1 MVAVQRQ
8 EQAQAEAAQRRT
20 LADAEFYAAQKQAEG
35 SAYEIT
41 ALAEAD
47 AQRIA
52 LTSAAERDAMQ
63 ATLTALQGKG
73 DLGTQYIQLLIAEQ
87 LKDNSKWIISGGTG
101 ETVPVVE
108 LRTTP

>member
-1 MVAVQRQ
+1 
-8 EQAQAEAAQRRT
+8 
-20 LADAEFYAAQKQAEG
+20 
-35 SAYEIT
+35 
-41 ALAEAD
+41 
-47 AQRIA
+47 
-52 LTSAAERDAMQ
+52 MQ